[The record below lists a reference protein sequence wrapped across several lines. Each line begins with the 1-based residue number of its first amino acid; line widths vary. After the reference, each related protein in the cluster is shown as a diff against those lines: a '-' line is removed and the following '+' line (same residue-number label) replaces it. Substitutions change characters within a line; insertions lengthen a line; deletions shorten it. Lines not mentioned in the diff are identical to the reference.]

1 VNGRT
6 AAAPQ
11 TGHTAHVAGPWR
23 RATRGE
29 SRWPTVIAVVAASAP
44 QMALPGWLS
53 LRPHWLLPI
62 LELGLLCALVVSS
75 PGRLERRSAVLRAG
89 GLVLAGLL
97 SLANA
102 ISAALLV
109 NELAHGSRAE
119 SAAALLLAG
128 DSIWAA
134 NVLIFALW
142 YWELD
147 RGGPADR
154 CHAVRM
160 YPDFLFPQLQQP
172 DLAPADWKPSFTDY
186 LYLSFTNA
194 ISFAAS
200 DVTPLTRW
208 AKMMMM
214 QSAVSVAAIALVV
227 ARAVSMLR

>member
-1 VNGRT
+1 VNGHTVTTKRGHT
-6 AAAPQ
+6 EHAAA
-11 TGHTAHVAGPWR
+11 PWR

-29 SRWPTVIAVVAASAP
+29 SRWPAAAAVVAASGL
-44 QMALPGWLS
+44 QMALPRWLS
-53 LRPHWLLPI
+53 FGPHWLLPI
-62 LELGLLCALVVSS
+62 GQIGSTLL
-75 PGRLERRSAVLRAG
+75 RTG

-102 ISAALLV
+102 ASAVLLV
-109 NELAHGSRAE
+109 RDLTHSSPAR

-128 DSIWAA
+128 GSIWAA

-160 YPDFLFPQLQQP
+160 YPDFLFPQMQQP
-172 DLAPADWKPSFTDY
+172 DVAPSDWKPSFTDY

-200 DVTPLTRW
+200 DITPLTRW
-208 AKMMMM
+208 AKAMMML
-214 QSAVSVAAIALVV
+214 QSAVSVAAIVLVI
-227 ARAVSMLR
+227 ARAVNIIGG